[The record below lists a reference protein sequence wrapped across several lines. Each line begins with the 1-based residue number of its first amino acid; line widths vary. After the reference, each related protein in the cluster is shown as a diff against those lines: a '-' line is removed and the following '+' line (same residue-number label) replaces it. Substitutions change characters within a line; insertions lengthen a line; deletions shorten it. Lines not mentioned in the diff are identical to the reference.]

1 MKRLWLFRHA
11 KAVPAESALS
21 DFARTLAE
29 RGERD
34 ARWIAER
41 LLLGGRAPPRIL
53 ASPALRTRRTAEIV
67 AEVLGQPSTD
77 VAFDERLYL
86 ASAATVSAAIAGRDD
101 SIASLLVVGHN
112 PGLSELALE
121 LAPEL
126 PLDDLPTSGLVGID
140 VDATVWSALRGAP
153 KRLRYYD
160 FPKNEGQPVTLD

>member
-21 DFARTLAE
+21 DFARKLAE

-34 ARWIAER
+34 ARWIGER
-41 LLLGGRAPPRIL
+41 LVRVDRAPTRIL
-53 ASPALRTRRTAEIV
+53 ASPALRTRRTAEIAADV
-67 AEVLGQPSTD
+67 FGRPSTNI
-77 VAFDERLYL
+77 VLDERLYL
-86 ASAATVSAAIAGRDD
+86 ASAAKVSVAIANNDD
-101 SIASLLVVGHN
+101 SIDSLLVVGHN
-112 PGLSELALE
+112 PGLSELALD

-140 VDATVWSALRGAP
+140 IDTLTWSALVSAP

-160 FPKNEGQPVTLD
+160 FPKNEGQPVTLG